1 MPDQPRPKGHISLGE
16 VGMDKLVGELTV
28 DAKAEVV
35 EKLIRRAELDGMT
48 HEPGPDGVIDLGEVG
63 VDQLMGELTPDAKS
77 EIIEKLIRR
86 DEAAARSKPVPKK

>member
-1 MPDQPRPKGHISLGE
+1 
-16 VGMDKLVGELTV
+16 
-28 DAKAEVV
+28 
-35 EKLIRRAELDGMT
+35 MT